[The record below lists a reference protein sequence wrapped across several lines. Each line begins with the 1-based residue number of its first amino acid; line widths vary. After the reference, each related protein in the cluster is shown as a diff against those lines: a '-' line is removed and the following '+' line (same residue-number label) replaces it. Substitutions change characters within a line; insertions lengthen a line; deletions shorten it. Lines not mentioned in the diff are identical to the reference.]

1 MNATN
6 YVLPVPATP
15 DAGGAGSGFD
25 PLTGGDA
32 GLIKK
37 ALCDSITGRLGAS
50 LSDRRHV
57 ADELIEAFEKVNEAG
72 LTSGDAGL
80 IKKTLCD
87 AGCSGRAFDL
97 PQLADELIDAFR
109 QVDAEGAVL

>member
-6 YVLPVPATP
+6 YFLPVPATP

-37 ALCDSITGRLGAS
+37 ALCDSITGRSCAD
-50 LSDRRHV
+50 LSQL

-72 LTSGDAGL
+72 LTVVDACL

-87 AGCSGRAFDL
+87 AACSGRAFDL
-97 PQLADELIDAFR
+97 PQWADELIDAFR

>member
-6 YVLPVPATP
+6 YFLPVPAAP

-37 ALCDSITGRLGAS
+37 
-50 LSDRRHV
+50 
-57 ADELIEAFEKVNEAG
+57 
-72 LTSGDAGL
+72 
-80 IKKTLCD
+80 TLCD
-87 AGCSGRAFDL
+87 AACSGRAFGL
-97 PQLADELIDAFR
+97 PQWADELIDAFR